1 MCGHEAGSAQHN
13 SLFWLLDPAPL
24 ARGLLPP
31 KSLAW
36 NVARPAAAASTS
48 FFSLSAAFVAIVLDR
63 AARSAGPAALRVRG
77 WTSRVV
83 LSR

>member
-36 NVARPAAAASTS
+36 NVAWAAATASS
-48 FFSLSAAFVAIVLDR
+48 CFFFLSTALSAITLDR
-63 AARSAGPAALRVRG
+63 AACSAGPAAFRLRG